1 MALNLKNEFLAYC
14 LNNDYKYEIGY
25 NWCDCVD
32 YRKFINVVIQGK
44 THTFYCLD
52 SGEYRF
58 DKTIVKSIEEIERCL
73 YG

>member
-25 NWCDCVD
+25 DMCSCVD
-32 YRKFINVVIQGK
+32 FSEFINVVINGK
-44 THTFYCLD
+44 THTLYLLD
-52 SGEYRF
+52 SGGYRF